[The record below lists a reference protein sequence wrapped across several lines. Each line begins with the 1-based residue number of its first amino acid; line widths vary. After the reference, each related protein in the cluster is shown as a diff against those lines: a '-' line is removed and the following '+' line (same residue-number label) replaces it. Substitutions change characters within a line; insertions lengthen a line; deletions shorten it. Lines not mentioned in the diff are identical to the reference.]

1 MKFDFKKYHYRGM
14 NAATAQEK
22 AAINQEL
29 KDLYA
34 SLTEEDKAIFNQE
47 LQHFMIHEYANLTN
61 SFESVKDVKADE

>member
-14 NAATAQEK
+14 NAATAEEK

-34 SLTEEDKAIFNQE
+34 GLSEEDQKIFNDE
-47 LQHFMIHEYANLTN
+47 LQHFMIHEFANLSN
-61 SFESVKDVKADE
+61 SFESVKDTKAE